1 MFDHNSRKQLTLA
14 AYDEERKTKLFQ
26 SQVGGV
32 NKMYGIFRSLRP
44 RTTHATVA
52 TNKFTQIIYTA
63 IDSLFK
69 YFHLYFNFILSRVSS
84 FVVIFQVK
92 EALLALSEFKTKRTG
107 SFVGETPNMTQTTR
121 LRPQ

>member
-1 MFDHNSRKQLTLA
+1 
-14 AYDEERKTKLFQ
+14 
-26 SQVGGV
+26 
-32 NKMYGIFRSLRP
+32 MYGIFRSWHL

-69 YFHLYFNFILSRVSS
+69 KFYLYLNFILSRVSL

-92 EALLALSEFKTKRTG
+92 EALLALSEFKTKRTV
-107 SFVGETPNMTQTTR
+107 SFVGEVPNMAQTTR
-121 LRPQ
+121 LLRPRTSTA